1 MKKSLKGTLF
11 LMLFLTLMQMS
22 TACTQQSKDY
32 TEGWEGHLNRIQPPI
47 QIMDVMG
54 LKPGMVIGD
63 IGAGMGRFTV
73 WFADRVGESG
83 RVYANDIS
91 ERSLRHLERRC
102 QRHGFKNVI
111 VVLGEVV
118 ETNIPAGELD
128 IAFMINVYHHLDKP
142 VELIRSIIPT
152 LKPDGKL
159 VIVEHDP
166 IKLGYR
172 SESTAKEKMI
182 RQAGQAGYELIKIED
197 FLPKDYI
204 YFFRPKG
211 TN

>member
-1 MKKSLKGTLF
+1 
-11 LMLFLTLMQMS
+11 
-22 TACTQQSKDY
+22 
-32 TEGWEGHLNRIQPPI
+32 
-47 QIMDVMG
+47 MDTMG

-63 IGAGMGRFTV
+63 IGAGTGRFAV

-102 QRHGFKNVI
+102 KGHGFKNI
-111 VVLGEVV
+111 IIVLGEVV
-118 ETNIPAGELD
+118 ETNIPEGVLD

-152 LKPDGKL
+152 LKPDGIL

-166 IKLGYR
+166 IKSGYR
-172 SESTAKEKMI
+172 SHESTAKEKLI
-182 RQAGQAGYELIKIED
+182 NQVDQAGYELIKIDD
-197 FLPKDYI
+197 FLERDYI
-204 YFFRPKG
+204 YYFRPKKK
-211 TN
+211 N

>member
-91 ERSLRHLERRC
+91 
-102 QRHGFKNVI
+102 
-111 VVLGEVV
+111 
-118 ETNIPAGELD
+118 
-128 IAFMINVYHHLDKP
+128 
-142 VELIRSIIPT
+142 
-152 LKPDGKL
+152 
-159 VIVEHDP
+159 
-166 IKLGYR
+166 
-172 SESTAKEKMI
+172 
-182 RQAGQAGYELIKIED
+182 
-197 FLPKDYI
+197 
-204 YFFRPKG
+204 
-211 TN
+211 